1 MRGPGGP
8 ANGENK
14 CSAASLSRY
23 SRAVRPTDTP
33 LGRRNG
39 GEVFPGLPHSSG
51 RSVEQDFLG
60 GGGALPKWTRK
71 KIRRRLL
78 CSLAAPACQLQTRG
92 RREIGRGR
100 RERERRPRKE
110 VDGNYSRR
118 GQQRRSAFVL
128 SFSLC
133 RLLARS
139 FSGRRKDQL
148 QPAGGRESGGTREG
162 GREGGRREDEAA
174 VVPRRPRG

>member
-92 RREIGRGR
+92 RREIGHGR
-100 RERERRPRKE
+100 RERERGGLVRKWTE
-110 VDGNYSRR
+110 IIPAEANNAAPLSCSLSL
-118 GQQRRSAFVL
+118 SAAC
-128 SFSLC
+128 SL
-133 RLLARS
+133 APS
-139 FSGRRKDQL
+139 
-148 QPAGGRESGGTREG
+148 AGGVRISCSRPGGAKAAGREREG
-162 GREGGRREDEAA
+162 GREGGGKTKRQ
-174 VVPRRPRG
+174 

>member
-1 MRGPGGP
+1 M
-8 ANGENK
+8 
-14 CSAASLSRY
+14 
-23 SRAVRPTDTP
+23 
-33 LGRRNG
+33 
-39 GEVFPGLPHSSG
+39 FPGLPHSSR

-60 GGGALPKWTRK
+60 GGGSALPKWTRK

-78 CSLAAPACQLQTRG
+78 CSLAAAACQLQTRG
-92 RREIGRGR
+92 RREIGHGR

-162 GREGGRREDEAA
+162 GREEEDEAA